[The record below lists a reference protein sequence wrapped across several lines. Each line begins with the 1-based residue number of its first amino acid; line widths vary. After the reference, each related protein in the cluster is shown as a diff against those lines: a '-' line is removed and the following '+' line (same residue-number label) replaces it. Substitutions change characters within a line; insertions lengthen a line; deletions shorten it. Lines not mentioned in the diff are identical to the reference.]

1 MVTIEGTLKYCQQNN
16 RVCPMPQKWQQ
27 LYNMLNNKKQK
38 VTSGWEPSVPLL
50 LAAWYE
56 TPPMMKILRLREHIE
71 WAEKEGQL
79 EKIDRFLISLQER
92 DWYHLGE

>member
-1 MVTIEGTLKYCQQNN
+1 
-16 RVCPMPQKWQQ
+16 MPQKWQQ
-27 LYNMLNNKKQK
+27 LYNTLNNKKQK
-38 VTSGWEPSVPLL
+38 VTGGWEPSVPLI
-50 LAAWYE
+50 LAAWDE
-56 TPPMMKILRLREHIE
+56 TPSMMKVLRLREHIE